1 MKLFLFEFATCGEKI
16 EDSIAVEGL
25 AMFKSA
31 FDGFRN
37 YYEITG
43 FVRPEFAGLFPLPV
57 DSVESMEKYL
67 EESDA
72 FLIVAPEDDFL
83 LYNLTRKAEKHA
95 ENFGSSSKAIAVTSD
110 KWELYKKL
118 KGKVQVPETSLK
130 PLDCEFIIK
139 PRTAC
144 AGEGIGFSNEV
155 PEAISLRSLLRE

>member
-95 ENFGSSSKAIAVTSD
+95 ENLGSSSKAIAVTSD
-110 KWELYKKL
+110 KWELYK
-118 KGKVQVPETSLK
+118 S
-130 PLDCEFIIK
+130 
-139 PRTAC
+139 
-144 AGEGIGFSNEV
+144 
-155 PEAISLRSLLRE
+155 